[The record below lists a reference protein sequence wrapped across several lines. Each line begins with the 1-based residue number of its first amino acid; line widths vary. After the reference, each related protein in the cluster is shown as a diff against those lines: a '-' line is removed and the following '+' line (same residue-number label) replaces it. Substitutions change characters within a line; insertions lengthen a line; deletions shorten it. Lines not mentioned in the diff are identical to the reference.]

1 MEWPADLET
10 VPEVDIE
17 TRNAEGKVHRTTIWL
32 VVDGGD
38 VYIRSM
44 RGSEGRWYQELTAG
58 PDAIL
63 HVEGETVPVRAVPAP
78 DVESIGRANAGY
90 ERKYADSP
98 YLGTL
103 TREEIGGATVRL
115 EPRASR

>member
-17 TRNAEGKVHRTTIWL
+17 TRSAGGEVHRTTIWA

-38 VYIRSM
+38 VYVRSL
-44 RGSEGRWYQELTAG
+44 RGSAGRWYQELVAG
-58 PDAIL
+58 PDALI
-63 HVEGETVPVRAVPAP
+63 HVEGEAVPVHAVPAP

-90 ERKYADSP
+90 QRKYADSP
-98 YLGTL
+98 YLGTM
-103 TREEIGGATVRL
+103 TREEILGTTLRL
-115 EPRASR
+115 ESRS